1 MHAVYLCHFCPF
13 SPSIDREPQKSF
25 YVFLPSIVSPCSLD
39 PLQSCTWARTLK
51 SLYLL
56 RVPMQS
62 HYVQK
67 SEIVFVCSLRPLW
80 SCYASRAFA
89 VFVYSATSKSLYTSR
104 ATLYSLYLLRAPM
117 QSLYNQKRKSL
128 CLSFATLAVP
138 YYLAHLCSLR
148 LLLNLKSLHH
158 VTQPYAVSIVPESLC
173 SLRMNKSGK
182 VFAYTFAFAVFIVTK
197 YLCSL
202 HTLRPP

>member
-1 MHAVYLCHFCPF
+1 
-13 SPSIDREPQKSF
+13 
-25 YVFLPSIVSPCSLD
+25 
-39 PLQSCTWARTLK
+39 
-51 SLYLL
+51 
-56 RVPMQS
+56 
-62 HYVQK
+62 
-67 SEIVFVCSLRPLW
+67 
-80 SCYASRAFA
+80 
-89 VFVYSATSKSLYTSR
+89 
-104 ATLYSLYLLRAPM
+104 M

-182 VFAYTFAFAVFIVTK
+182 VFSYTFALAVFIVTK

-202 HTLRPP
+202 HTLRPSQ